1 VQLRT
6 KDPETLAARA
16 RFHSPV
22 EDVLGILSGTL
33 LAALGAHLL
42 HAAELVTGGVAG
54 LALLIAYAGGPPFPI
69 AFALV
74 NLPFFVLAWRR
85 RGWVFTLRS
94 LLCVGLVSGFAAVLG
109 PLMGPVHPHPALAL
123 VLGNLLAAVGIL
135 MLFRHGGSLGGS
147 GILALVVQDRWG
159 VPAGWTILVFDALV
173 VLASLAVSGWSTVLL
188 SALGAALLGV
198 VIALNHRPGR
208 YAVAA

>member
-1 VQLRT
+1 MRMAI

-22 EDVLGILSGTL
+22 EDVIGILSGTL
-33 LAALGAHLL
+33 LAAFGAHLL
-42 HAAELVTGGVAG
+42 HAAQLVTGGVAG
-54 LALLIAYAGGPPFPI
+54 LALLVDYAGGPIFPI

-85 RGWVFTLRS
+85 RGAAFTLRS
-94 LLCVGLVSGFAAVLG
+94 LLGVGLVSGFAALIG
-109 PLMGPVHPHPALAL
+109 PLLGTVHPHPALAL

-135 MLFRHGGSLGGS
+135 MLFRHGASLGGS

-159 VPAGWTILVFDALV
+159 VPAGWTMLAFDTAV
-173 VLASLAVSGWSTVLL
+173 VLASLGVSGWWTVLL

-208 YAVAA
+208 YAVGS